1 MEIRCE
7 QLDRGSLGAVLHSGF
22 RIRIAGQEGVG
33 GRVRIVYSYSYSV
46 FVCGMSIIQH
56 EGKAVYSVFVIRIP
70 YIVCAHFGSPCE
82 ACIPYSYSVFVF
94 CWSALKPSP
103 YSVFRIRILYFSF
116 EAKSVFRIPYSYSVF
131 QL

>member
-1 MEIRCE
+1 VEIRCE

-82 ACIPYSYSVFVF
+82 ACIPYS
-94 CWSALKPSP
+94 
-103 YSVFRIRILYFSF
+103 VFRIRILYFSF

>member
-70 YIVCAHFGSPCE
+70 YLCVLTLGPLVQ
-82 ACIPYSYSVFVF
+82 P
-94 CWSALKPSP
+94 
-103 YSVFRIRILYFSF
+103 VFRI
-116 EAKSVFRIPYSYSVF
+116 RIPYSYSVG

>member
-1 MEIRCE
+1 MEIWCE
-7 QLDRGSLGAVLHSGF
+7 QLDTGSLGTVLKCVL

-46 FVCGMSIIQH
+46 FVCGMSIIEH

-70 YIVCAHFGSPCE
+70 YLCVLTLGPLVQH
-82 ACIPYSYSVFVF
+82 
-94 CWSALKPSP
+94 
-103 YSVFRIRILYFSF
+103 VFRIRLPY
-116 EAKSVFRIPYSYSVF
+116 PYSVV